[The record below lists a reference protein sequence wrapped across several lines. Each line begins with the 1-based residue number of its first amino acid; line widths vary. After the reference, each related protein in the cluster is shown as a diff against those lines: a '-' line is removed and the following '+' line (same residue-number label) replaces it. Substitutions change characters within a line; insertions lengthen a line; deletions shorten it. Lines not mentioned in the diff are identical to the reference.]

1 MQNAGEHFCL
11 ITCRDIIF
19 YHFLVHEAIYERFF
33 TVLRHI
39 IWQERQE
46 MRQNCGYPLHELHFA
61 VHRKDGSIGATIGK
75 RDGRSSRSW
84 SSQGTRAD
92 THAMQEVECF
102 CQHSSLHLP
111 RDAQRGVIGSRLA

>member
-61 VHRKDGSIGATIGK
+61 VHRKD
-75 RDGRSSRSW
+75 SSMLAYIVVAFSHSFHQVNGMGVVREV
-84 SSQGTRAD
+84 GDLRELARILTPL
-92 THAMQEVECF
+92 QEVECF
-102 CQHSSLHLP
+102 CQHAYHLLLGP
-111 RDAQRGVIGSRLA
+111 D

>member
-61 VHRKDGSIGATIGK
+61 VHRKDGSIGTKI
-75 RDGRSSRSW
+75 R
-84 SSQGTRAD
+84 
-92 THAMQEVECF
+92 
-102 CQHSSLHLP
+102 
-111 RDAQRGVIGSRLA
+111 